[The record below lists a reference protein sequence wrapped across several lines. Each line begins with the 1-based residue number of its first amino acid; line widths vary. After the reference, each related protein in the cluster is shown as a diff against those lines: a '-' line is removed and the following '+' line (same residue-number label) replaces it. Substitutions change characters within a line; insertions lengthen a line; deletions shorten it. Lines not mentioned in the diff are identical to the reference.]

1 MNPFSKQRNLAVKMC
16 CLFPSE
22 NDSCDLHRHDLQHR
36 AAGHDIEPYLA
47 RVLRFGNRRG
57 NGGNDNQQRTDTA
70 DDGGNADQWKQS
82 RCAASVDGVLNGLV
96 QSVPRRRK
104 AAGHKTEGQQ
114 QCAPAPPILDIVP
127 VIDRIPDKAQQ
138 GKEYQRRGRGHG
150 ISEIELHRSPFPFS
164 I

>member
-22 NDSCDLHRHDLQHR
+22 NDSCDLHRHDFQYS
-36 AAGHDIEPYLA
+36 AARHHIEPYLA

-82 RCAASVDGVLNGLV
+82 RCVASVNGILN
-96 QSVPRRRK
+96 RF
-104 AAGHKTEGQQ
+104 
-114 QCAPAPPILDIVP
+114 I
-127 VIDRIPDKAQQ
+127 
-138 GKEYQRRGRGHG
+138 
-150 ISEIELHRSPFPFS
+150 
-164 I
+164 